1 MSLGGGARIWVV
13 MTENRED
20 LNNGNGP
27 DIKTRYEFL
36 IAGVVVV
43 ILCVI
48 AFATFRITSYLSSA
62 QVTDNTNGSAEM
74 SDGTVLI
81 EVEIKDTDPDATSDP
96 TDPSASENE
105 EPAPT
110 VSIHDDITVFL
121 VTKQGEDFFKAR
133 EGSLKLY
140 AEPKETDEDRPALMD
155 SVAFR
160 VLGFSRDGWA
170 AIEFGGTRY
179 YVKSSDIEQA
189 KAPQNGLDYNPP
201 KDTQAIRFFKAV
213 EEGEDVY
220 VATMNTVAFRLP
232 DVQSSGNKV
241 NLKEGETVKVL
252 AVGGNWYKI
261 DYMNAEYYVLSYLT
275 PKAAYAE

>member
-1 MSLGGGARIWVV
+1 
-13 MTENRED
+13 MTENREEI
-20 LNNGNGP
+20 NNGNGP

-36 IAGVVVV
+36 IAGIVVVL
-43 ILCVI
+43 LCII
-48 AFATFRITSYLSSA
+48 AFATFKITSYLNNAQTTNSSGA
-62 QVTDNTNGSAEM
+62 SGDV

-81 EVEIKDTDPDATSDP
+81 EVEIKDPDPDSTGDP
-96 TDPSASENE
+96 TAPSAEENVD
-105 EPAPT
+105 PAPT
-110 VSIHDDITVFL
+110 ISIHDDITVFIT
-121 VTKQGEDFFKAR
+121 TKQGEDFFKSK

-155 SVAFR
+155 SVSFR

-170 AIEFGGTRY
+170 AIEFGGSRY

-201 KDTQAIRFFKAV
+201 KDTQAIRFFKPV
-213 EEGEDVY
+213 EGDGTY
-220 VATMNTVAFRLP
+220 VATMNTVAFSLP
-232 DVQSSGNKV
+232 DIQSSGNKV

-252 AVGGNWYKI
+252 AVGGNWFKI

-275 PKAAYAE
+275 PKADYAE

>member
-1 MSLGGGARIWVV
+1 MDLGGSSTIWVV
-13 MTENRED
+13 MTENREE

-36 IAGVVVV
+36 IAGIVVVL
-43 ILCVI
+43 LCII
-48 AFATFRITSYLSSA
+48 AFATFKITSYMNNA
-62 QVTDNTNGSAEM
+62 QSTDNTGVSADV

-81 EVEIKDTDPDATSDP
+81 EVEIKETDPDENGDP

-105 EPAPT
+105 EPLPT
-110 VSIHDDITVFL
+110 ISIHDDITVFL
-121 VTKQGEDFFKAR
+121 VTKQGEDFFKAK

-155 SVAFR
+155 SVSFR

-170 AIEFGGTRY
+170 AIEFGGSRY

-201 KDTQAIRFFKAV
+201 KDTQAIRFFKPV
-213 EEGEDVY
+213 EGGEDTY
-220 VATMNTVAFRLP
+220 VATMNTVAFSLP

-241 NLKEGETVKVL
+241 NLKEGEAVKVL

>member
-1 MSLGGGARIWVV
+1 MDLGGCSKRWVV
-13 MTENRED
+13 MTENREE

-43 ILCVI
+43 LLCII
-48 AFATFRITSYLSSA
+48 AFATFKITSYLNGA
-62 QVTDNTNGSAEM
+62 QTTDNSGLSSDG

-81 EVEIKDTDPDATSDP
+81 EVEFKDPDPDATGDDI
-96 TDPSASENE
+96 DPSAPEVID
-105 EPAPT
+105 PLPT
-110 VSIHDDITVFL
+110 ISIHDDITVFL
-121 VTKQGEDFFKAR
+121 TVKQGQDFFKSK

-155 SVAFR
+155 TVSFR

-170 AIEFGGTRY
+170 AIEFGGSRY

-201 KDTQAIRFFKAV
+201 KDTQAIRFFKPV
-213 EEGEDVY
+213 EGEDTY
-220 VATMNTVAFRLP
+220 VATMNTVAFSLP

>member
-1 MSLGGGARIWVV
+1 MDLGGSSTIWVV
-13 MTENRED
+13 MTENREE

-36 IAGVVVV
+36 IAGIVVVL
-43 ILCVI
+43 LCII
-48 AFATFRITSYLSSA
+48 AFATFKITSYMNNA
-62 QVTDNTNGSAEM
+62 QSTDNTGVSADV

-81 EVEIKDTDPDATSDP
+81 EVEIKETDPDATGEP
-96 TDPSASENE
+96 TDPSASEND
-105 EPAPT
+105 EPVPT
-110 VSIHDDITVFL
+110 ISIHDDITVFII
-121 VTKQGEDFFKAR
+121 TKQGEDFFKSK

-155 SVAFR
+155 SVSFR

-189 KAPQNGLDYNPP
+189 KAPQNGLDYSPA
-201 KDTQAIRFFKAV
+201 KDTQAIRFFKPV
-213 EEGEDVY
+213 EGEDVY
-220 VATMNTVAFRLP
+220 VATMNTVAFSLP